1 MNFDSALAG
10 GGIFMIVSNMFNEDL
25 NKILLFSSEQLL
37 DFFFSPYERFLH
49 TQGKV
54 KA

>member
-37 DFFFSPYERFLH
+37 DFFFLLMSVSYIP
-49 TQGKV
+49 
-54 KA
+54 KAR